1 MILQTTG
8 GFQHRLP
15 SNNLFALGPWCGS
28 GNTEPSPNGLG
39 LSHESDIDV
48 ESVSSQLVLQL
59 ESTLYPAL
67 NALHN
72 VNLAR
77 EVWKFSLG
85 TYLRVLTPL
94 LVTRYNLVQRAI
106 SEVNCAA
113 FTDVPVEIER
123 IVPCDRTELQALVN
137 SHAWNHYVFS
147 EICKGLGLAP
157 QSFPDIEP
165 DNDFYWHQP
174 KHHAP
179 HRKEFAKTVVQRA
192 CNAVAK
198 RRSIVVTQTL
208 LPSRIEFGV
217 ALKHVSLPVF
227 WRGDESYSDKVQMNL
242 RTKLYEAL
250 PSSDSFAATLL
261 AIIIQTLPRL
271 FVEDF
276 ARIRTT
282 TKTRLPTKPR
292 VVFTSNLHMASDQ
305 FLLWLSEVRAS
316 GTKVVIGQHGGVHCL
331 ARDTPAE
338 AVVEMDLADRYLAW
352 GKFSTHVPRGVS
364 SPILVNV
371 GANQAILDRS
381 AATSRVV
388 MILDS
393 PYRYPSPPRGMN
405 GDRFSYSRIIYPI
418 VDVLQSHGLPQ
429 LTLRLHSSAQNVD
442 SPMVSL
448 LGLNPS
454 VVVDDGTR
462 KIEDLYRSARLVIT
476 TSIGTTFFQTINH
489 DIPTVMFLDPVLSP
503 LSLWAT
509 NVFEPLKDVGI
520 LFTEPKQLREHL
532 LRQLPKLEDWWNSG
546 PTTTAREQFLETFTT
561 PVKSPVSFYA
571 HQLSFNS
578 GS

>member
-1 MILQTTG
+1 
-8 GFQHRLP
+8 
-15 SNNLFALGPWCGS
+15 
-28 GNTEPSPNGLG
+28 
-39 LSHESDIDV
+39 
-48 ESVSSQLVLQL
+48 
-59 ESTLYPAL
+59 
-67 NALHN
+67 
-72 VNLAR
+72 
-77 EVWKFSLG
+77 
-85 TYLRVLTPL
+85 
-94 LVTRYNLVQRAI
+94 
-106 SEVNCAA
+106 
-113 FTDVPVEIER
+113 
-123 IVPCDRTELQALVN
+123 
-137 SHAWNHYVFS
+137 
-147 EICKGLGLAP
+147 
-157 QSFPDIEP
+157 
-165 DNDFYWHQP
+165 
-174 KHHAP
+174 
-179 HRKEFAKTVVQRA
+179 
-192 CNAVAK
+192 
-198 RRSIVVTQTL
+198 
-208 LPSRIEFGV
+208 
-217 ALKHVSLPVF
+217 
-227 WRGDESYSDKVQMNL
+227 
-242 RTKLYEAL
+242 
-250 PSSDSFAATLL
+250 
-261 AIIIQTLPRL
+261 
-271 FVEDF
+271 
-276 ARIRTT
+276 
-282 TKTRLPTKPR
+282 
-292 VVFTSNLHMASDQ
+292 MASDQ
-305 FLLWLSEVRAS
+305 FLLWLSEARAS

-476 TSIGTTFFQTINH
+476 TSIGTTFFQTINQ

-503 LSLWAT
+503 LSRWAT

-520 LFTEPKQLREHL
+520 LFTEPKHLREHL
-532 LRQLPKLEDWWNSG
+532 LRQLPKLDDWWNSG

>member
-1 MILQTTG
+1 M
-8 GFQHRLP
+8 LP

-77 EVWKFSLG
+77 EVWRFSLG

-106 SEVNCAA
+106 SEVNCTA

-123 IVPCDRTELQALVN
+123 IVPRDRTELQALVN

-147 EICKGLGLAP
+147 EICRGLGLAP
-157 QSFPDIEP
+157 QGFPEIEP
-165 DNDFYWHQP
+165 DNDFYWQQP

-198 RRSIVVTQTL
+198 RRNIVVTQTL

-305 FLLWLSEVRAS
+305 FLLWLSEARAS

-331 ARDTPAE
+331 ARDTPVE
-338 AVVEMDLADRYLAW
+338 ARIEVQLADRYLAW
-352 GKFSTHVPRGVS
+352 GEYASQVRNGAR

-371 GANQAILDRS
+371 GFDVKRKREQSPKKKVLI
-381 AATSRVV
+381 V
-388 MILDS
+388 LDS
-393 PYRYPSPPRGMN
+393 PYRYPSPPRGLN
-405 GDRFSYSRIIYPI
+405 GNRFQYARMLNALASSKPLHENCQVVMRMYAGAERFDDSLRELLTSKSTIEFESGALPI
-418 VDVLQSHGLPQ
+418 KAVLK
-429 LTLRLHSSAQNVD
+429 SAD
-442 SPMVSL
+442 
-448 LGLNPS
+448 
-454 VVVDDGTR
+454 
-462 KIEDLYRSARLVIT
+462 LVIT
-476 TSIGTTFFQTINH
+476 TSIGTTMFHTLSIG
-489 DIPTVMFLDPVLSP
+489 IPTLVLLEPSLSP
-503 LSLWAT
+503 LSNWAAAKFSSLEASAVYFSDPRDLL
-509 NVFEPLKDVGI
+509 N
-520 LFTEPKQLREHL
+520 HL
-532 LRQLPKLEDWWNSG
+532 ENHSFDLSDWWNSAR
-546 PTTTAREQFLETFTT
+546 TTTAVREFLSEFSLRSEGFLTFYSNQISE
-561 PVKSPVSFYA
+561 VAAVD
-571 HQLSFNS
+571 
-578 GS
+578 